1 MARKRKA
8 VPKAQARSG
17 KPVSI
22 AGRMGFGARLRAY
35 FLAGILVTAPIG
47 ITLYLSWLFVT
58 FIDDR
63 VASLL
68 PPRFNPETYLPFS
81 VPGLGVVTVVVL
93 LILVGS
99 ITAGLLGRTLLRMSE
114 GIVNRIPAVR
124 HVYAATKQILET
136 VLANQSKAFR
146 EVVLFEYPRR
156 GIWAIGFITGPTEG
170 EVQNLSEDTL
180 INIFVPTTPN
190 PTSGFLLFVPEERSD
205 RAQHEHRGRDQ
216 DGRLRRHPNAAGQ
229 SPRRDREARS
239 DRFGLGR
246 WRRRNPGRSASRTR
260 AAHRPFNMS
269 PRGPE
274 FLST

>member
-1 MARKRKA
+1 M
-8 VPKAQARSG
+8 
-17 KPVSI
+17 SI
-22 AGRMGFGARLRAY
+22 AGRMGLAARLRAY
-35 FLAGILVTAPIG
+35 FLAGVLVTAPIG

-99 ITAGLLGRTLLRMSE
+99 VTAGLLGRTLLRISE

-136 VLANQSKAFR
+136 ILANQSKAFR
-146 EVVLFEYPRR
+146 EVVLIEYPRR
-156 GIWAIGFITGPTEG
+156 GIWAVGFITGPTEG

-190 PTSGFLLFVPEERSD
+190 PTSGFLLFIPKAELIVLNMSIEEGIKMVVSAGILTPPD
-205 RAQHEHRGRDQ
+205 
-216 DGRLRRHPNAAGQ
+216 RHPEGAERPFRIA
-229 SPRRDREARS
+229 SRRDDRGDDSPTVVRS
-239 DRFGLGR
+239 ETRPRTGR
-246 WRRRNPGRSASRTR
+246 TTTGRST
-260 AAHRPFNMS
+260 
-269 PRGPE
+269 
-274 FLST
+274 

>member
-1 MARKRKA
+1 
-8 VPKAQARSG
+8 
-17 KPVSI
+17 
-22 AGRMGFGARLRAY
+22 MGLGARLRAY

-81 VPGLGVVTVVVL
+81 LPGLGVVTVVVL

-99 ITAGLLGRTLLRMSE
+99 ITAGLLGRTLLRISE
-114 GIVNRIPAVR
+114 GLVNRIPAVR
-124 HVYAATKQILET
+124 NLYAATKQILET

-146 EVVLFEYPRR
+146 QVVLIEYPRR
-156 GIWAIGFITGPTEG
+156 GIWAIGFVTGTTEG

-190 PTSGFLLFVPEERSD
+190 PTSGFLLFIPKSDLIVLNMSIEEGIKMVVSAGILTPPDLRPEGAERPVRIAARPDDRTSED
-205 RAQHEHRGRDQ
+205 RAV
-216 DGRLRRHPNAAGQ
+216 
-229 SPRRDREARS
+229 
-239 DRFGLGR
+239 
-246 WRRRNPGRSASRTR
+246 
-260 AAHRPFNMS
+260 S
-269 PRGPE
+269 PRGAGSRAGR
-274 FLST
+274 ST